1 MQRGIVVPILG
12 VTIAAWLGG
21 CTADSGDG
29 GILVLKNVH
38 ADAMCATTGS
48 ETQPGINQG
57 RLDLLVDSPYIYIAQ
72 MKSRIAALAG
82 QEDQRTIIVSGA
94 DVDVEFPGSSLFS
107 EAELA
112 ELDALA
118 LTRRRVPFSAAIRPN
133 GVTDA
138 GFDLIPSDLTA
149 RIGDKLG
156 NSPTQIVAVATFT
169 IVGDMSGQR
178 VTSQAFSFPITMGKG
193 VVMSVLGAC
202 PLSRESVGTLRT
214 GYACNVAQ
222 DDGVD
227 CCATATGIRCPAT
240 LAM

>member
-12 VTIAAWLGG
+12 FTLVAWLAG

-29 GILVLKNVH
+29 GILVLKNVR
-38 ADAMCATTGS
+38 ANEMCATTGA
-48 ETQPGINQG
+48 ETQPGISHG
-57 RLDLLVDSPYIYIAQ
+57 SLDLLVESPYIFIAQ

-82 QEDQRTIIVSGA
+82 QEDQRTIIVQGA
-94 DVDVEFPGSSLFS
+94 DVDVDFPGSSLFS

-118 LTRRRVPFSAAIRPN
+118 LTRRRAPFSAAIRPN

-138 GFDLIPSDLTA
+138 GFDLIPSDLTV
-149 RIGDKLG
+149 RIAAKLG
-156 NSPTQIVAVATFT
+156 NSSSRITAVATFT

-178 VTSQAFSFPITMGKG
+178 VTSQPFSYPITMGNG
-193 VVMSVLGAC
+193 IALSVLGTC
-202 PLSRESVGTLRT
+202 PLSRDFAPLNT

-222 DDGVD
+222 DDVVD
-227 CCATATGIRCPAT
+227 CCATDIGIRCPAT
-240 LAM
+240 LAQ